1 MAVDLKS
8 HPGLNPDYFRLMSV
22 RRGIMAENR
31 ARTQM
36 GLPLMKVP
44 PQPNKY
50 VPHVGA
56 KQRSKTA
63 AWPDG
68 PMDKS
73 AERRK

>member
-8 HPGLNPDYFRLMSV
+8 HPGLNPDYLRIKAQ
-22 RRGIMAENR
+22 RDEAIRYNRGNPFKM
-31 ARTQM
+31 
-36 GLPLMKVP
+36 PVP
-44 PQPNKY
+44 KLPNKY